1 MTTNDEKIKEV
12 YDDIKKEDKLRN
24 LLIKKT
30 LWLIDELTQKNY
42 DASDIWIR
50 QINENF
56 DELKQ
61 IIKI

>member
-1 MTTNDEKIKEV
+1 MTTNDEKIKQV